1 MLRER
6 RFDFSVTCVIL
17 GGGAGTRLYPLT
29 HRRAKPAVPLG
40 GKFRLIDV
48 PVSNCLNSGYNRI
61 YVLTQFNSTSLHRHI
76 SQSYHFDRFGRGF
89 IEILAA
95 QQTPEHQDAVDR
107 SWYQG
112 TADAV
117 RKNLARFRE
126 AGGSDVLV
134 LSGDQIYQMDYRDVI
149 ATHRGERGGGP
160 ADVTIAGLL
169 VSKDR
174 VGAFGIMQTD
184 DAGRVLAFVEK
195 PKTEERLHG
204 LEAPPELVAR
214 CGFSEETSPLYLANM
229 GIYAFRREVLEE
241 ALDNDFCD
249 FGKEVL
255 PNLLSAHRVRAHLF
269 SGYWEDIGTIRTFHR
284 ANIELAG
291 PTPRFHFYLED
302 APVYSR
308 ARLLPPTRLED
319 AKLRYALIADG
330 CLIDA
335 ASIERSVIGLRSVVG
350 RGCTIRN
357 TYIMGADYYETE
369 ESKAEARRR
378 GEPIVGIGEGTRIEN
393 AIVDKNARI
402 GRNVSIV
409 NGEGHTTYEDGC
421 VVIREGIVVVPRG
434 GVVPDGYAI

>member
-48 PVSNCLNSGYNRI
+48 PVSNCINSGFNRI

-76 SQSYHFDRFGRGF
+76 SQSYRFDRFGRGF

-95 QQTPEHQDAVDR
+95 QQTPEFQESADR

-117 RKNLARFRE
+117 RKNLPRFRE
-126 AGGSDVLV
+126 AGGEDILI
-134 LSGDQIYQMDYRDVI
+134 LSGDQIYQMDYREVL
-149 ATHRGERGGGP
+149 ATHRGERGDGP

-169 VSKDR
+169 VGQDR
-174 VGAFGIMQTD
+174 VSSLGVMKIDPSGK
-184 DAGRVLAFVEK
+184 VLAFVEK
-195 PKTEERLHG
+195 PKSEDVLRQ
-204 LEAPPELVAR
+204 LEAPRDLAAKYNVADQA
-214 CGFSEETSPLYLANM
+214 PPVYLANM
-229 GIYAFRREVLEE
+229 GIYVFRLDVLEE

-255 PNLLSAHRVRAHLF
+255 PSLLSAYKVRAHLF
-269 SGYWEDIGTIRTFHR
+269 SGYWEDIGTIRSFHR

-291 PTPRFHFYLED
+291 PSPRFHFYLED

-308 ARLLPPTRLED
+308 ARLLPPTKIGNATLRD
-319 AKLRYALIADG
+319 ALVADG
-330 CLIDA
+330 CLIESA
-335 ASIERSVIGLRSVVG
+335 IVENSVIGLRSVI
-350 RGCTIRN
+350 RKGCTIRN
-357 TYIMGADYYETE
+357 SYIMGADFYESGDE
-369 ESKAEARRR
+369 EAARAR
-378 GEPIVGIGEGTRIEN
+378 GLPRVGIGEGTRIEN

-402 GRNVSIV
+402 GRNVTIV
-409 NGEGHTTYEDGC
+409 NAEGHTTYDDGC
-421 VVIREGIVVVPRG
+421 VVIREGIAVVPRC
-434 GVVPDGYAI
+434 GVVPDGYSI

>member
-48 PVSNCLNSGYNRI
+48 PVSNCLNSGFNRI

-95 QQTPEHQDAVDR
+95 QQTPEYQDAVDR

-117 RKNLARFRE
+117 RKNIARFRE

-134 LSGDQIYQMDYRDVI
+134 LSGDQIYQMDYREVL
-149 ATHRGERGGGP
+149 ATHRGERGDGP

-174 VGAFGIMQTD
+174 AGALGIMKID
-184 DAGRVLAFVEK
+184 DSGTVLAFVEK
-195 PKTEERLHG
+195 PKTEERLRA

-214 CGFSEETSPLYLANM
+214 CGLSEGTSPLYLANM

-255 PNLLSAHRVRAHLF
+255 PSILSRHRVRAHLF

-291 PTPRFHFYLED
+291 PSPRFHFYLED

-319 AKLRYALIADG
+319 ATLRYALVADG
-330 CLIDA
+330 CLIES
-335 ASIERSVIGLRSVVG
+335 ASIERSVIGLRSVIG
-350 RGCTIRN
+350 KGCAIRN
-357 TYIMGADYYETE
+357 TYIMGADFYETE
-369 ESKAEARRR
+369 ESKAEARRK
-378 GEPIVGIGEGTRIEN
+378 GEPNVGIGEGTRIEN

-409 NGEGHTTYEDGC
+409 NAEGHTTYDDGR